1 MERNIFDTLDKAIEN
16 TEGGKYS
23 APQDVVLLPPANDLY
38 ASDEDEGD
46 DDIGLAR
53 IIDLSSDVTG
63 AVEIH
68 RDSKESDDTESSSDG
83 NRQSKWKRNKRKQ
96 RNVVQLFNVT
106 WHKSN
111 DISYVIEDFGRLTDN
126 IELQLYNYFLMKK

>member
-23 APQDVVLLPPANDLY
+23 APQDVVLFPPANDLY

-68 RDSKESDDTESSSDG
+68 RNSKESE
-83 NRQSKWKRNKRKQ
+83 
-96 RNVVQLFNVT
+96 
-106 WHKSN
+106 WHW
-111 DISYVIEDFGRLTDN
+111 E
-126 IELQLYNYFLMKK
+126 

>member
-1 MERNIFDTLDKAIEN
+1 M
-16 TEGGKYS
+16 
-23 APQDVVLLPPANDLY
+23 
-38 ASDEDEGD
+38 
-46 DDIGLAR
+46 AR

-68 RDSKESDDTESSSDG
+68 RNSKESDDTESSSDG

-96 RNVVQLFNVT
+96 RNVVQLFNVN
-106 WHKSN
+106 WYKSN